1 MFQPFIK
8 SGNIETDL
16 PLLIEAQAALSDPD
30 LIATLANTTSLL
42 NWYLD
47 DINWVGFY
55 LWNSVDDELV
65 LGPFQGLP
73 ACIRIKSGRGVCGK
87 AAETM
92 EIQRVDDVNLFP
104 GHIACDSVSRSE
116 LVIPL
121 LHDGVFFGVLD
132 VDSPIPGRF
141 SAAEAEA
148 LNRYCRKLME
158 SLPAVQ

>member
-8 SGNIETDL
+8 SGNIKTDL
-16 PLLIEAQAALSDPD
+16 PLLIEAQVALSDPD
-30 LIATLANTTSLL
+30 SIATLANTTSLL

-104 GHIACDSVSRSE
+104 GHIACDTASRSE

-141 SAAEAEA
+141 SAAEGEV
-148 LNRYCRKLME
+148 LNQYCRELME
-158 SLPAVQ
+158 SLPAVL